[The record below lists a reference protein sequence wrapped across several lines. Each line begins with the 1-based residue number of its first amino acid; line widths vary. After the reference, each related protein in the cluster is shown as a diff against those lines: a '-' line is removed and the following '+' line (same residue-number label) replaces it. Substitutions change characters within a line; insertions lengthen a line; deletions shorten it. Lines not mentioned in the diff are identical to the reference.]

1 MRSYLLAIPARLIL
15 RDSHS
20 EFLIELSP
28 SIQVGPKKPF
38 IILSHCS
45 ERSSS
50 VEEIKFLIIFFAAG
64 ISPHFLDNDLGI
76 RLLALVAS
84 AINVL
89 ELLAAF
95 KEFVFVHYLLLSL
108 VSLIES
114 DLRVLRVVERKLL
127 FNFILIVLFKL

>member
-1 MRSYLLAIPARLIL
+1 
-15 RDSHS
+15 
-20 EFLIELSP
+20 
-28 SIQVGPKKPF
+28 V
-38 IILSHCS
+38 
-45 ERSSS
+45 
-50 VEEIKFLIIFFAAG
+50 
-64 ISPHFLDNDLGI
+64 
-76 RLLALVAS
+76 LALVAS

-108 VSLIES
+108 VSLTES

>member
-1 MRSYLLAIPARLIL
+1 
-15 RDSHS
+15 
-20 EFLIELSP
+20 
-28 SIQVGPKKPF
+28 V
-38 IILSHCS
+38 
-45 ERSSS
+45 
-50 VEEIKFLIIFFAAG
+50 
-64 ISPHFLDNDLGI
+64 
-76 RLLALVAS
+76 LALVAS